1 MKGREV
7 MRERYNIILRLILAG
22 GIILGL
28 ILMGRLFLLPSN
40 DYMKQTF
47 SEKIKSGH
55 SPKITINGD
64 SIGGWYSSGE
74 WCTLL
79 ENKIETSTNQSIDI
93 SNISKPGNSS
103 FAGIVSWE
111 MMGITEKN
119 MSDLV
124 ILCYGQNDIDDASF
138 EINYEALIR
147 NTIAGNPNAEIVVIL
162 ESSQREYT
170 RKINTI
176 IELCD
181 YYKIPYVD
189 TIKAFNES
197 GYSYEELSDDGIHP
211 NAKGKEIYADAIYKV
226 IQSEL
231 LTKRHILDF
240 KGERP
245 ANKKAKNPE
254 TNQYSEGRYIPV
266 DRMTIK
272 GNTITVNLPE
282 CSSIGFDRVFFDGQH
297 SITFKVG
304 GKSFDVGYNWDYGFE
319 QQHIDRLVS
328 GDFSEGE
335 ASIIFEDAESLEK
348 FNGLVYFE

>member
-1 MKGREV
+1 
-7 MRERYNIILRLILAG
+7 MRKRCNNVLQLILIG
-22 GIILGL
+22 SIILGL
-28 ILMGRLFLLPSN
+28 TLIGVLFLLPTN

-47 SEKIKSGH
+47 SEKISAGH
-55 SPKITINGD
+55 KPNIVINGD
-64 SIGGWYSSGE
+64 SIGGGIHNGE

-79 ENKIETSTNQSIDI
+79 EEKIESSTNQSSDVT
-93 SNISKPGNSS
+93 NISKPGNSS

-111 MMGITEKN
+111 MMEPIERTT
-119 MSDLV
+119 SDLV

-138 EINYEALIR
+138 AINYEALIR
-147 NTIAGNPNAEIVVIL
+147 NTIAGNPNAEIVAIL
-162 ESSQREYT
+162 ESSQRDYT
-170 RKINTI
+170 NKINTI

-197 GYSYEELSDDGIHP
+197 GYTYEELSDDGVHP
-211 NAKGKEIYADAIYKV
+211 NAKGKEIYADAVYKV

-231 LTKRHILDF
+231 LTKKHIWDF

-254 TNQYSEGRYIPV
+254 ADQYLNGQYIPV
-266 DRMTIK
+266 DRMEVN
-272 GNTITVNLPE
+272 GNTISVDIPQ
-282 CSSIGFDRVFFDGQH
+282 CKIIGFDRVFFDGKH
-297 SITFKVG
+297 SITFEVG
-304 GKSFDVGYNWDYGFE
+304 GESFDVGYSWDYGFE

-335 ASIIFEDAESLEK
+335 ATIIFEDEETLEK
-348 FNGLVYFE
+348 FNGIVCFK

>member
-1 MKGREV
+1 
-7 MRERYNIILRLILAG
+7 MRERYNIILRLILTG

-28 ILMGRLFLLPSN
+28 ILMVMLFLLPSN

-79 ENKIETSTNQSIDI
+79 ENQIETSTNQSIEVT
-93 SNISKPGNSS
+93 NISKPGNSS

-111 MMGITEKN
+111 MMEPTEKN

-124 ILCYGQNDIDDASF
+124 ILCYGQNDADDASF
-138 EINYEALIR
+138 AINYEALIR
-147 NTIAGNPNAEIVVIL
+147 NTMAGNPNAEIIAIL
-162 ESSQREYT
+162 ESSQRDYT
-170 RKINTI
+170 NKINTI
-176 IELCD
+176 VELCD

-211 NAKGKEIYADAIYKV
+211 NAKGKEIYADAVYKV
-226 IQSEL
+226 VQSEL
-231 LTKRHILDF
+231 LTKKHILDF

-245 ANKKAKNPE
+245 ANKKAKNSE
-254 TNQYSEGRYIPV
+254 ADQYLEGQYIPV
-266 DRMTIK
+266 DRMEVK
-272 GNTITVNLPE
+272 GNTVTVNLPE
-282 CSSIGFDRVFFDGQH
+282 CKIIGFDRVLIDGNH
-297 SITFKVG
+297 KITFEVG
-304 GKSFDVGYNWDYGFE
+304 GESFDVGYKWNYGFE
-319 QQHIDRLVS
+319 QRHIDSLVT

-335 ASIIFEDAESLEK
+335 ATIVFEDIDTLEK
-348 FNGLVYFE
+348 FNGLVCFK